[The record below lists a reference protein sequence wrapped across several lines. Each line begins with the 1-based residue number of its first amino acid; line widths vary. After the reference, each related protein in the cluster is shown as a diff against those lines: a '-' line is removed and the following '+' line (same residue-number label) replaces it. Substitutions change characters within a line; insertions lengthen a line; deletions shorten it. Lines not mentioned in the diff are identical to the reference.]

1 MYSAT
6 GTRVLSCRSFSA
18 SFCSGVMYT
27 VVEIF
32 FRAMAETMH
41 DHTPPVNAQEATGQH
56 HLMRSGFAPSLGDM
70 TSNRAPRHLSF
81 FLAAALG
88 GGAAVGCASKQQGPA
103 VGAGAIQSGI
113 QVDLTRCDPRGKQ
126 VVATDTDNDKKTDV
140 TKLYEVR
147 EVNGAKVQILACKQ
161 VDLNHDD
168 RVDIVYHYD
177 QAGTLS
183 FEEFDL
189 DFDGRYDLWSYYQGG
204 HKVREE
210 MDTNYDRRP
219 DFTKFFE
226 GDKMV
231 RVERDTNNDGKVDQ
245 WEYYENGKLDRIGY
259 DSTGSGRADKWDR
272 APDDVAGGATS
283 NAETANG
290 ATAAAA
296 PPPAIPSATPPPAPA
311 APAKR

>member
-1 MYSAT
+1 
-6 GTRVLSCRSFSA
+6 
-18 SFCSGVMYT
+18 
-27 VVEIF
+27 
-32 FRAMAETMH
+32 
-41 DHTPPVNAQEATGQH
+41 
-56 HLMRSGFAPSLGDM
+56 M
-70 TSNRAPRHLSF
+70 TANRAPRHQSLL
-81 FLAAALG
+81 LALV
-88 GGAAVGCASKQQGPA
+88 GGAALLGCASKQQGPVA
-103 VGAGAIQSGI
+103 GAGQIQGGI
-113 QVDLTRCDPRGKQ
+113 QVDPTRCDPRGKQ
-126 VVATDTDNDKKTDV
+126 VVTADTNADKKPDV

-161 VDLNHDD
+161 VDLNYDD
-168 RVDIVYHYD
+168 KVDIVYHYD

-226 GDKMV
+226 GDRLV
-231 RVERDTNNDGKVDQ
+231 RIERDTNNDGKVDQ

-272 APDDVAGGATS
+272 APDDLTGS
-283 NAETANG
+283 
-290 ATAAAA
+290 ATAESGAAAGAAATPSASGTTPPAAPTA
-296 PPPAIPSATPPPAPA
+296 PPPAPPAP
-311 APAKR
+311 PAKR